1 MPSPLE
7 WLPPLVLF
15 EDYDGNWERYLRVL
29 YAYFKQDFID
39 SRPEFKGTRLG
50 FKRDSMIEG
59 KEATFWHVISEG
71 NVEEERLP
79 DLRRCERI
87 RWPRPVIEHADKPVI
102 KIWEN
107 YRKGEKRIN
116 LWLENQEY
124 LVVLAVRKTYIL
136 LWTAYTVTQP
146 HRKALFQ
153 KEYEAFKKAGAAP

>member
-1 MPSPLE
+1 MLNQPE
-7 WLPPLVLF
+7 WLPALILF
-15 EDYDGNWERYLRVL
+15 ENCAGDWERYLRVI

-39 SRPEFKGTRLG
+39 SRPEYRGTRLG
-50 FKRDSMIEG
+50 LKRHPVVEG

-71 NVEEERLP
+71 SAEEDRLP

-87 RWPRPVIEHADKPVI
+87 RWPRPVIEHADELVI

-107 YRKGEKRIN
+107 ERKGEKRIN

-136 LWTAYTVTQP
+136 LWTAFPVTQP
-146 HRKALFQ
+146 HRKALLQ